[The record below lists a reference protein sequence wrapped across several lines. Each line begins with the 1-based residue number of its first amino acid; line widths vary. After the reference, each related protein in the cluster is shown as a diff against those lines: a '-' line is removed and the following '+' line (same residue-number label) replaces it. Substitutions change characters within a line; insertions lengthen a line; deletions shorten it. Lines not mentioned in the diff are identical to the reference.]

1 MPIASEKHVKSESLC
16 ACCRCAIKICAADT
30 GFRQLQFNVC
40 SGREVAGQM
49 RNKRPHL
56 FVTGRHHE
64 RRRPAVALHPDD
76 IEIFLRLPQFLFVLG
91 RTVPQLWRFG
101 SISGASASTDSVG
114 GAMLVRISLWKEK
127 SGRLPALTMM
137 QPMPLRTN
145 GFPYFF
151 SMLNMERRVDVDAA
165 GIHQFMDART
175 KLAACFQCILFLSAV
190 SLLIS

>member
-56 FVTGRHHE
+56 FVTGRHQE

-76 IEIFLRLPQFLFVLG
+76 IEIFLRLPQFLFALG
-91 RTVPQLWRFG
+91 ADGSAAMEIRIDQWRERF
-101 SISGASASTDSVG
+101 
-114 GAMLVRISLWKEK
+114 
-127 SGRLPALTMM
+127 
-137 QPMPLRTN
+137 N
-145 GFPYFF
+145 GFGW
-151 SMLNMERRVDVDAA
+151 R
-165 GIHQFMDART
+165 GDARADFAVEGKIRPT
-175 KLAACFQCILFLSAV
+175 SRIDNDATNAAQNKWLPLFFQHAEHGKAWLMRPESTSSWMREPSSPRASNASFS
-190 SLLIS
+190 SPP